1 MQRRAI
7 IRLLAS
13 TATLSVTFGVVG
25 AVGCSAN
32 NDQPLIDRRT
42 GGTGNGTGNGGSAN
56 GTGIGGAQSLGGNTF
71 TGNGGYGGDG
81 CPHFS
86 LTWQPKTPTVF
97 VLADR
102 SNTMFYTI
110 PSTST
115 TYWNEMR
122 TATLAVMQDLQN
134 DVRFGFAAFSGQSAT
149 CPDMPGVPPGSGNYQ
164 QIADV
169 YNGLGQ
175 SQYKDTPIILALNAA
190 SDALWTDG
198 VDGPKYI
205 MLVTDSEFDYCNDPP
220 VDCAPDS
227 AIWHVQQLYK
237 GMDDAG
243 ASKPPI
249 GTIVFGIGA
258 AATQTIS
265 PKVLDGLAQA
275 GAGQAVGGFE
285 AFGNLYYNCKD
296 WAGWSSDLAKTGK
309 TGQPGVTVADY
320 SATPGPATAYKPNPA
335 DQAALTDALRTAL
348 AGVKSCTFD
357 LTSANITI
365 NTADA
370 NLGTHAGV
378 KINGTAVPYDPTN
391 GWHAPTD
398 TQVALEGSACDTWR
412 TKESTQIDFN
422 FPCETII
429 VH

>member
-1 MQRRAI
+1 MQRGAI
-7 IRLLAS
+7 LRLLAS
-13 TATLSVTFGVVG
+13 TVALSLSIGVIG
-25 AVGCSAN
+25 AAGCSAN
-32 NDQPLIDRRT
+32 GDSTLGDRRAT
-42 GGTGNGTGNGGSAN
+42 GGSANGTGNGGSGN
-56 GTGIGGAQSLGGNTF
+56 GVSNGGQSLGGSTF
-71 TGNGGYGGDG
+71 NPNGGYAGDG

-86 LTWQPKTPTVF
+86 LTWEPKTPTVF

-122 TATLAVMQDLQN
+122 TATLSVMQDLQN
-134 DVRFGFAAFSGQSAT
+134 DVRFGFAAFSGQGST

-175 SQYKDTPIILALNAA
+175 SAYKDTPIILALNAA
-190 SDALWTDG
+190 SDALWNDG

-237 GMDDAG
+237 GKDDTG
-243 ASKPPI
+243 ANKPPI

-265 PKVLDGLAQA
+265 PKVLDGLANA
-275 GAGQAVGGFE
+275 GAGLPVAGFE
-285 AFGNLYYNCKD
+285 DFGNLYYNCNT
-296 WAGWSSDLAKTGK
+296 WAGWTGDLQKTGK

-320 SATPGPATAYKPNPA
+320 SATAGTATAYKPDPA
-335 DQAALTDALRTAL
+335 DQAAIADALRTAL

-357 LTSANITI
+357 LTSSNITI

-391 GWHAPTD
+391 GWHAPSD
-398 TQVALEGSACDTWR
+398 TQVQLEGTACDTWR